1 MRRVLNALAEAII
14 GDGGA
19 VPIGHVEAR
28 SVDRAIEHLRTQA
41 PDVRRGFVA
50 LAWFFEWL
58 PVLIGEFSRFSRL
71 SVERRLRVLDRCEK
85 SALSAFRQ
93 IAQMLKLV
101 IYLQYYSEPVVERAL
116 GIEAPCVFDPA
127 TLDRKP
133 L

>member
-1 MRRVLNALAEAII
+1 MRSFLDALAEAVI

-19 VPIGHVEAR
+19 VPVGPTEAR
-28 SVDRAIEHLRTQA
+28 TVDRAIEHIRSQA

-58 PVLIGEFSRFSRL
+58 PVLMGEFARFSRL
-71 SVERRLRVLDRCEK
+71 PVERRVRVLDRCEK
-85 SALSAFRQ
+85 SALSALRQ

-101 IYLQYYSEPVVERAL
+101 IYLQYYSEPAVEGAL

-133 L
+133 I

>member
-1 MRRVLNALAEAII
+1 MRRFLDALADAVI

-19 VPIGHVEAR
+19 IPVGPDEAR
-28 SVDRAIEHLRTQA
+28 TVDRAIEHIRAQT

-58 PVLIGEFSRFSRL
+58 PVFMGEFARFSNLTR
-71 SVERRLRVLDRCEK
+71 ERRLRMLERCEK
-85 SALSAFRQ
+85 SALSALRQ

-101 IYLQYYSEPVVERAL
+101 IYLQYYSEPAVERAL
-116 GIEAPCVFDPA
+116 GIEAPCAFDPA

-133 L
+133 R